1 MKKRTQKRTQ
11 KRNKKGGFKF
21 RSLKRPSFLKKSL
34 RNIPK
39 FSRKKTKKINST
51 NMDYFNM
58 VKCIYN
64 TLESK
69 IPEESMK
76 QFNNKK
82 ALPLLMK
89 TLYTKRNNKLLNETY
104 AKYIEVKDEYKKII
118 DEYNNS
124 KYGNLVI
131 GNQTKNINC
140 KKITL
145 DKSIGEGEFGEVY
158 LGTLF
163 ADNSRIKCAIKTN
176 KSLNTYEEFKKEA
189 KVSSSFNH
197 KNIVKMLGFCENQKY
212 IIYELCESSLLD
224 YLRANINKEID
235 NYDNIKINWCLNI
248 VEGMQ
253 YLTNLKFVHRDLA
266 ARNVLIDSK
275 NNAKITDFGM
285 TKAVNEQYYFKET
298 NSTVLPIRWIAPEI
312 YSVFKFNE
320 KTDVWAC
327 GIVMI
332 EIFSNGRVPYNNM
345 NNDQVIEYVKNGY
358 KLPCPECPKKFFKEV
373 VSQCHKSVEDR
384 YTFENLFL
392 AISDLID
399 DDYSQIDI
407 TNDNDNSS
415 SINPNYQPISVSE
428 TPNIP
433 TYEVTSTRNVV
444 PYSVIDSPDINIL
457 EPVIYETGN
466 VDIRNNSPTNSLNED
481 ISSEKNSLENI
492 PKPKIIKQGSI
503 VTKTP
508 NFSED
513 LVDDVEINSAL
524 NTTLN
529 REFNNQLDDPPTS
542 ISTSNPTSI
551 STSNPNFYSFL
562 KTG

>member
-1 MKKRTQKRTQ
+1 MKKRTQ

-21 RSLKRPSFLKKSL
+21 RSLKKSL

-39 FSRKKTKKINST
+39 FIRKKTKKINST

-89 TLYTKRNNKLLNETY
+89 TLYVKRNNKLLNETY
-104 AKYIEVKDEYKKII
+104 AKFIEVKDEYKKVI
-118 DEYNNS
+118 DAYNNS

-145 DKSIGEGEFGEVY
+145 DTSIGEGEFGEVY

-163 ADNSRIKCAIKTN
+163 IDNSNIKCAIKTN
-176 KSLNTYEEFKKEA
+176 KSSNTYEEFKKEA

-212 IIYELCESSLLD
+212 IIYELCESSLLS

-253 YLTNLKFVHRDLA
+253 YLTKEKFVHRDLA

-275 NNAKITDFGM
+275 NNAKISDFGM
-285 TKAVNEQYYFKET
+285 TKAINEQYYFKE
-298 NSTVLPIRWIAPEI
+298 SDSIALPIRWLAPEI
-312 YSVFKFNE
+312 YDMFKFNE

-332 EIFSNGRVPYNNM
+332 EIFSNGRVPYNTM
-345 NNDQVIEYVKNGY
+345 NNDQVIEYVKDGNT
-358 KLPCPECPKKFFKEV
+358 LSCLECPKKFFKEV
-373 VSQCHKSVEDR
+373 VSQCHKSVENR

-392 AISDLID
+392 VIHDFID
-399 DDYSQIDI
+399 DEYSQIDS
-407 TNDNDNSS
+407 DNSKD
-415 SINPNYQPISVSE
+415 INPDYQSISVSE
-428 TPNIP
+428 APNDS
-433 TYEVTSTRNVV
+433 TYEVTTTRNIQ
-444 PYSVIDSPDINIL
+444 PYSVIDSPNNNIL
-457 EPVIYETGN
+457 EPKIEQAGSVNT
-466 VDIRNNSPTNSLNED
+466 RNNSPITRDASM
-481 ISSEKNSLENI
+481 INSLENLL
-492 PKPKIIKQGSI
+492 KPTISKKVSVIQRS
-503 VTKTP
+503 P
-508 NFSED
+508 NFSEELTND
-513 LVDDVEINSAL
+513 SELNSAL
-524 NTTLN
+524 NTTLD
-529 REFNNQLDDPPTS
+529 RTFRDPSNTTSVTS
-542 ISTSNPTSI
+542 I
-551 STSNPNFYSFL
+551 PNFYSFM
-562 KTG
+562 KQKPE